1 MLHALTQDSG
11 IVLKNPVLSSDL
23 TDKDVIFGGEK
34 ALSKALDAAAEKN
47 PALIIA
53 ATSCVPE
60 TIGDDSEMVCRTHPA
75 SAKILYL
82 PTSGFLGGF
91 AETGENI
98 ALEALS
104 ALAPAQES
112 EPRTAV
118 LIGEKNLETEVEEN
132 YAEIARLLARLNIR
146 IILRFCRNI
155 SAAEIEN
162 LGKAAVFIVRDK
174 RVLCAG
180 KYIAEHFSRPCI
192 PEYPR
197 GFSGSIQFLRDAG
210 KACGISDEEIEAAV
224 EAETVYQKKMLEPF
238 AELRGTSVFLGIEP
252 LEGTFAVAR
261 EAMQLLGITESPDG
275 LPVKLPFFLPV
286 GVSGTVKMLYLWRRQ
301 NRT

>member
-1 MLHALTQDSG
+1 MLHALTQSSG
-11 IVLKNPVLSSDL
+11 IILKNPVISSDL
-23 TDKDVIFGGEK
+23 TDKDVIFGGEET
-34 ALSKALDAAAEKN
+34 LSKALDAAAEKN

-82 PTSGFLGGF
+82 PTSGFLGGSS
-91 AETGENI
+91 EDGENI

-104 ALAPAQES
+104 TLAPVKDI

-132 YAEIARLLARLNIR
+132 YAEISRLLARLNIR

-155 SAAEIEN
+155 SAADIEK
-162 LGKAAVFIVRDK
+162 LGQAALFIVRDK
-174 RVLCAG
+174 RVLRAG
-180 KYIAEHFSRPCI
+180 KNIAERFSRPFI
-192 PEYPR
+192 PEFPR
-197 GFSGSIQFLRDAG
+197 GFSGSIQFIRDAG

-224 EAETVYQKKMLEPF
+224 EKEKIYQKKMLEPF
-238 AELRGTSVFLGIEP
+238 AELRGTSVYLGAEP
-252 LEGTFAVAR
+252 LAGTFALAR
-261 EAMQLLGITESPDG
+261 KAMQLLGITESPKG
-275 LPVKLPFFLPV
+275 LPVKLPFYLPV
-286 GVSGTVKMLYLWRRQ
+286 GVSGMVKMLYLWRRQ
-301 NRT
+301 NRK